1 MSIISAI
8 LDPDPD
14 GNLHLPLPPQ
24 LRHRRL
30 KVEARLEVA
39 DESPAA
45 APRATPEMLRAR
57 KEALEALRSL
67 GGLKDVIPDPVA
79 WQRELRGVQRH

>member
-14 GNLHLPLPPQ
+14 GSLHLPLPPE

-30 KVEARLEVA
+30 KVEAKLELT
-39 DESPAA
+39 DGTAA
-45 APRATPEMLRAR
+45 TAPLATPEMLRAR